1 MSDQTSASYVPC
13 GVHISC
19 FCDRKWVDVQQGPCL
34 DSNYDYVVTYSPNPT
49 AVCIYLFAFASND
62 ARQESYCKIIFHTN
76 EHLFKLLEIIFNSFC
91 A

>member
-1 MSDQTSASYVPC
+1 MYPVVFTSAAFVIESGLTC
-13 GVHISC
+13 NK
-19 FCDRKWVDVQQGPCL
+19 DPCL

>member
-1 MSDQTSASYVPC
+1 MYPVVFTSAAFVIESGLTC
-13 GVHISC
+13 NKDS
-19 FCDRKWVDVQQGPCL
+19 CL

-76 EHLFKLLEIIFNSFC
+76 EHLLEIIFNSFC